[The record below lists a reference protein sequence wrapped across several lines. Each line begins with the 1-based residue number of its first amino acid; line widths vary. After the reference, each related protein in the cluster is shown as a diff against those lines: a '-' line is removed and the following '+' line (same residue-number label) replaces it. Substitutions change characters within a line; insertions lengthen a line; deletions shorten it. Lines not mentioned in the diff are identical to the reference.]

1 MKRFLLTL
9 VLGASTVLSAQV
21 VSLDEWE
28 VMPSYIPTNI
38 DVFPTWPGCESLSDS
53 DSIES
58 CFTESLKAFLFN
70 EFQLPATTRNLGIH
84 GKVWAGFIIEEDGTL
99 GPVTLLKPL
108 ESYVDNEVI
117 RVVQQLPPM
126 ARPGYF
132 KDKPVTVR
140 FSVPINVQLN
150 TPTAANAQP

>member
-1 MKRFLLTL
+1 MKKLLCLLAVTWAF
-9 VLGASTVLSAQV
+9 GALAQV
-21 VSLDEWE
+21 VSVDEWE

-58 CFTESLKAFLFN
+58 CFTESLKAFLLH

-84 GKVWAGFIIEEDGTL
+84 GKVWVGFIIEEDGTL
-99 GPVTLLKPL
+99 GPVTLLKSL

-150 TPTAANAQP
+150 TPIAADAQP

>member
-9 VLGASTVLSAQV
+9 ALGASTVLSAQV
-21 VSLDEWE
+21 VSVDEWE

-58 CFTESLKAFLFN
+58 CFTESLKAFLLH

-84 GKVWAGFIIEEDGTL
+84 GKVWVGFIIEEDGNL

-150 TPTAANAQP
+150 TPTAADAQP

>member
-21 VSLDEWE
+21 VSVDEWE
-28 VMPSYIPTNI
+28 VMPSYIPTKI

-58 CFTESLKAFLFN
+58 CFTESLRAFLLH
-70 EFQLPATTRNLGIH
+70 EFQLPETTRNLGIH
-84 GKVWAGFIIEEDGTL
+84 GKVWVGFIIEEDGTL
-99 GPVTLLKPL
+99 GPITLLKSL

-126 ARPGYF
+126 TRPGYF

-150 TPTAANAQP
+150 TPTAADAQP